1 MLVTDV
7 GGLAELIP
15 DGVVGYVVPP
25 TPAAIADAVVDFYAR
40 QREEEFTV
48 GGAQAE
54 NAVFV
59 AGDGGGAQGGGGGGC
74 QLAPYL
80 FGLYSS

>member
-25 TPAAIADAVVDFYAR
+25 TPAAIADAVVAFYAE
-40 QREEEFTV
+40 QREEAFATGVREQKKQFSWPV
-48 GGAQAE
+48 M
-54 NAVFV
+54 V
-59 AGDGGGAQGGGGGGC
+59 AA
-74 QLAPYL
+74 LKEVL
-80 FGLYSS
+80 I